1 MRTLFSFGFGP
12 TQNAISDR
20 RENDNINSA
29 LLPLVVTG
37 QGLLPRFTIM
47 RAIVLACAIFVL
59 AGWSPVHAQ
68 ADNGLTWPRNGSTVS
83 GLVEVSGHADHPT
96 FRKWQLDLLL
106 NSDPAQATFL
116 AVGEDPVPAPMT
128 LATID
133 TRRYPDGNHSLRLR
147 VVHSNLNYDEYIVPI
162 TVKNSAIGNAGR
174 PAAIA
179 SLTDA
184 EEDKPL
190 AVGEA
195 NAPAAKLAVKPV
207 AKPGVPAPK
216 ANNLTFTPPPGGRW
230 IEVDISDQ
238 SLTAWDGDRIFMQTQ
253 ISSGRA
259 ETPTVAGVFSVERKL
274 ERQRMVGP
282 GYDLPNVTSV
292 MYFFLNYAIHAAY
305 WHDDFGSVASHGCV
319 NMRVDEA
326 ATLFDWAEVGTPVY
340 VHD

>member
-1 MRTLFSFGFGP
+1 MRTLFSFVFGP
-12 TQNAISDR
+12 TQNRMTDGR
-20 RENDNINSA
+20 KTHGRNPGR
-29 LLPLVVTG
+29 LPSVTG
-37 QGLLPRFTIM
+37 QGFVPGFTVM
-47 RAIVLACAIFVL
+47 RALVLACGLFIV

-68 ADNGLTWPRNGSTVS
+68 ADNGLTWPRSGSSVS
-83 GLVEVSGHADHPT
+83 GLVEISGHADHPT

-106 NSDPAQATFL
+106 DGDPAQATFL
-116 AVGEDPVPAPMT
+116 AVGEEPVHTPMA
-128 LATID
+128 LATVD

-162 TVKNSAIGNAGR
+162 TVNNRAAGNAGR
-174 PAAIA
+174 ATTVA
-179 SLTDA
+179 SLTGA
-184 EEDKPL
+184 EADKAL
-190 AVGEA
+190 TVRAA
-195 NAPAAKLAVKPV
+195 DTPA

-216 ANNLTFTPPPGGRW
+216 ANNRTFTPPPGGRW

-259 ETPTVAGVFSVERKL
+259 ETPTVAGVFSVERKI

-305 WHDDFGSVASHGCV
+305 WHDDFGNVASHGCV

-326 ATLFDWAEVGTPVY
+326 AALFDWAEVGTPVY